1 VREGERERARGG
13 GEAVRRAISRYRE
26 RERESPV
33 GNSPWLPMQ
42 ATCVPRSFST
52 GTMCLPLVMVDM
64 ALGLKASPLKST
76 SGSSALKDLSL
87 DAKRAAPA
95 DLSLPGSIV

>member
-1 VREGERERARGG
+1 
-13 GEAVRRAISRYRE
+13 
-26 RERESPV
+26 
-33 GNSPWLPMQ
+33 MQ

-76 SGSSALKDLSL
+76 SGASAAKRFTSV
-87 DAKRAAPA
+87 AKRAAPPA
-95 DLSLPGSIV
+95 IAFGSPALKLPGSTV

>member
-1 VREGERERARGG
+1 
-13 GEAVRRAISRYRE
+13 
-26 RERESPV
+26 
-33 GNSPWLPMQ
+33 M
-42 ATCVPRSFST
+42 PRSFST

-64 ALGLKASPLKST
+64 ALGLKASPEKRT
-76 SGSSALKDLSL
+76 SGVSAEKDLSF